1 MYSFSEQDIE
11 QIKKKGISLNQI
23 EYQINSFKKGFSFT
37 KLLSAATPS
46 NGILQLN
53 DVLVETNINHF
64 NEKAKNSKI
73 VKFVPASGAASRM
86 FKDLFEFRNALEKY
100 NYEDIESN
108 IEFTK
113 GVEFIENI
121 EKFAFYDDLKKL
133 QNNNAFNNKTELA
146 KSYIDLLLNEDGL
159 NYAKLPKALI
169 KFHKYK
175 DKSRKSIE
183 EHLVEAAEYA
193 KNDEGIANIH
203 FTVSPN
209 HLPLF
214 KKEIENI
221 SYIYEN
227 NFNVNYNIDF
237 STQKSSTDTIAVD
250 LNNEPFRE
258 NDGSLLFRP
267 AGHGALIEN
276 LQDIDA
282 DIIFIKNIDNVAH
295 SSKNEATIVMKKTLG
310 GLAFQINELIFQ
322 LIRKLKQGAGIEEAV
337 EFIEKA
343 LGLEIDSQILN
354 LDDKNI
360 ADSLIYIL
368 NRPLRIC
375 GVVQNIGEPGGGP
388 FWVEKNGKRSL
399 QIVESA
405 EIDQNDK
412 AQKQIMLEATH
423 FNPVDLVCCTKDF
436 DGNKFNLSEFV
447 DHNAAFISEK
457 SKDGKPLKAM
467 ELPGLWNGAMAF
479 WNTIFIEVSM
489 QTFNPVKTVNDLLRE
504 MHQQS

>member
-1 MYSFSEQDIE
+1 MYSFSKQDIE

-23 EYQINSFKKGFSFT
+23 EYQINSFKKGFPSAN
-37 KLLSAATPS
+37 LIAAATPK
-46 NGILQLN
+46 NGVLQLN
-53 DVLVETNINHF
+53 DVLVETNINYF

-86 FKDLFEFRNALEKY
+86 FKDLFEFRDALKTNE
-100 NYEDIESN
+100 YEDLKK
-108 IEFTK
+108 TGKYLK
-113 GVEFIENI
+113 GIEFIENI
-121 EKFAFYDDLKKL
+121 TKFAFYDDLREL
-133 QNNNAFNNKTELA
+133 QNNKTFNNKTELA
-146 KSYIDLLLNEDGL
+146 ISYIDLLLSEDGL
-159 NYAKLPKALI
+159 NYANLPKALI
-169 KFHKYK
+169 KFHKYN
-175 DKSRKSIE
+175 DYSRKAIE
-183 EHLVEAAEYA
+183 EHLVEAAEYT
-193 KNDEGIANIH
+193 KNKEGIANIH

-227 NFNVNYNIDF
+227 NYNVNYNIDF

-276 LQDIDA
+276 LQEIDA

-310 GLAFQINELIFQ
+310 GVALQIKELTFQ
-322 LIRKLKQGAGIEEAV
+322 LIRKLKQGTGIEESI

-343 LGLEIDSQILN
+343 LGLEIDSQIIT
-354 LDDKNI
+354 LDNENK
-360 ADSLIYIL
+360 AESLIYIL

-375 GVVQNIGEPGGGP
+375 GVVPNVGEPGGGP
-388 FWVEKNGKRSL
+388 FWVDKNGKRSL

-405 EIDQNDK
+405 EIDQENDS
-412 AQKQIMLEATH
+412 QKKIMLEATH
-423 FNPVDLVCCTKDF
+423 FNPVDLVCCTKDYQ
-436 DGNKFNLSEFV
+436 GNKFNLSEFV

-479 WNTIFIEVSM
+479 WNTIFIEVSI
-489 QTFNPVKTVNDLLRE
+489 QSFNPVKTVNDLLRD
-504 MHQQS
+504 MHKK